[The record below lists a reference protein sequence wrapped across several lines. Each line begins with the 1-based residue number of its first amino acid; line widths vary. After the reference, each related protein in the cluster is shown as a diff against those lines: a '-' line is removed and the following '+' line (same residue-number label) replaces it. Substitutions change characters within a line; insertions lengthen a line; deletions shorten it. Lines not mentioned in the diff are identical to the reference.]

1 MGDSLTTIIAIFLA
15 AVLMFIFPLAAIAD
29 RNDDTS
35 QMYVQT
41 TLDNFVNTVAAKG
54 KLTNDDYE
62 KLESTLAATNNSYDI
77 ELKIDVKD
85 VNPGKKTGNQKLGD
99 TTYYSVY
106 TSQIIDSTTGTVKN
120 NVYYLKEGDYIT
132 VSVKNINKTISQ
144 MIKNVL
150 YGITGN
156 ESYVI
161 AGQASGVVVTT
172 GYTTGD
178 TTEY

>member
-15 AVLMFIFPLAAIAD
+15 AILMFVFPLAAIAD
-29 RNDDTS
+29 RNDDAS

-41 TLDNFVNTVAAKG
+41 TLDNFVNTVTAKG
-54 KLTNDDYE
+54 TLTKDDYDG
-62 KLESTLAATNNSYDI
+62 LEAKLAATNNSYEI
-77 ELKIDVKD
+77 ELVIDVAD
-85 VNPGKKTGNQKLGD
+85 VNPGKKTDNQKVGD

-106 TSQIIDSTTGTVKN
+106 TAQIKQVIKN
-120 NVYYLKEGDYIT
+120 NTKYTLKEGDYLK
-132 VSVKNINKTISQ
+132 VSVKNTNNTISQ

-161 AGQASGVVVTT
+161 AGSASGVVVTT
-172 GYTTGD
+172 GS
-178 TTEY
+178 

>member
-35 QMYVQT
+35 QMYIQT

-54 KLTNDDYE
+54 TLTLKDYE
-62 KLESTLAATNNSYDI
+62 QLEAQLEATNNSYDI
-77 ELKIDVKD
+77 ELVINVAD
-85 VNPGKKTGNQKLGD
+85 VNPGKKTDNQKVGD

-106 TSQIIDSTTGTVKN
+106 TAQIVGEDGVLTKQGT
-120 NVYYLKEGDYIT
+120 YYLKEGDYIK
-132 VSVKNINKTISQ
+132 VSVKNINTTISQ

-150 YGITGN
+150 FGITGN

-161 AGQASGVVVTT
+161 AAQASGVVVTT
-172 GYTTGD
+172 GH
-178 TTEY
+178 

>member
-29 RNDDTS
+29 INDYTS

-41 TLDNFVNTVAAKG
+41 TLDNFVNKVAAKG
-54 KLTNDDYE
+54 TLTKDDYDQ
-62 KLESTLAATNNSYDI
+62 LESTLAATNNSYDI
-77 ELKIDVKD
+77 ELEIDVKD
-85 VNPGKKTGNQKLGD
+85 VNPGKKTENQKIGD

-106 TSQIIDSTTGTVKN
+106 TTQIVDSLN
-120 NVYYLKEGDYIT
+120 NSTSNKYLLREGDYIK
-132 VSVKNINKTISQ
+132 VSVKNINTTISQ

-161 AGQASGVVVTT
+161 AAQASGVVVTT
-172 GYTTGD
+172 GY
-178 TTEY
+178 

>member
-15 AVLMFIFPLAAIAD
+15 AVLMFVFPLAAIAD

-54 KLTNDDYE
+54 KLTKDDYE
-62 KLESTLAATNNSYDI
+62 RLEAQLAATNNSYNI
-77 ELKIDVKD
+77 ELIINVKD
-85 VNPGKKTGNQKLGD
+85 ENPGKKEDDPKVGD

-106 TSQIIDSTTGTVKN
+106 NTQIEGVLNESHT
-120 NVYYLKEGDYIT
+120 YCLKEGDYIK
-132 VSVKNINKTISQ
+132 VSVKNINTTISQ

-161 AGQASGVVVTT
+161 AASASGVVVTT
-172 GYTTGD
+172 GY
-178 TTEY
+178 

>member
-29 RNDDTS
+29 RNDDAS
-35 QMYVQT
+35 QMYIQT

-54 KLTNDDYE
+54 TLTKKDYE
-62 KLESTLAATNNSYDI
+62 QLEAQLEATNNSYDI
-77 ELKIDVKD
+77 ELTINVAD
-85 VNPGKKTGNQKLGD
+85 VNPGKKTDNQKVGD

-106 TSQIIDSTTGTVKN
+106 TTQIEGILNDKQ
-120 NVYYLKEGDYIT
+120 VYYLKEGDYIK
-132 VSVKNINKTISQ
+132 VSVKNINTTISQ

-150 YGITGN
+150 FGMTGN

-161 AGQASGVVVTT
+161 SGQASGVVVTT
-172 GYTTGD
+172 GH
-178 TTEY
+178 

>member
-41 TLDNFVNTVAAKG
+41 TLDDFVNRIAAKG
-54 KLTNDDYE
+54 TITEDDYNQME
-62 KLESTLAATNNSYDI
+62 ANLAATNNSYDI
-77 ELKIDVKD
+77 ELTISIAD
-85 VNPGKKTGNQKLGD
+85 VNPGKKTDNQKVGD
-99 TTYYSVY
+99 TTYYSIYDVAEKLKADGIY
-106 TSQIIDSTTGTVKN
+106 V
-120 NVYYLKEGDYIT
+120 LKEGDYIK
-132 VSVKNINKTISQ
+132 VSVKNVNTTISQ

-161 AGQASGVVVTT
+161 AAQASAVVTVT
-172 GYTTGD
+172 GH
-178 TTEY
+178 

>member
-35 QMYVQT
+35 QMYIQT
-41 TLDNFVNTVAAKG
+41 TLDNFVNTVASKG
-54 KLTNDDYE
+54 TLTLKDYE
-62 KLESTLAATNNSYDI
+62 ELEAQLEATNNSYDI
-77 ELKIDVKD
+77 ELVINVAD
-85 VNPGKKTGNQKLGD
+85 VNPGKKTDNQKVGD

-106 TSQIIDSTTGTVKN
+106 TVQIKDALDQN
-120 NVYYLKEGDYIT
+120 QVYYLKEGDYIK
-132 VSVKNINKTISQ
+132 VSVKNINTTISQ

-150 YGITGN
+150 FGITGN

-161 AGQASGVVVTT
+161 AGSASGVVVTT
-172 GYTTGD
+172 GH
-178 TTEY
+178 

>member
-35 QMYVQT
+35 QMYIQT

-54 KLTNDDYE
+54 KLTKEDYE
-62 KLESTLAATNNSYDI
+62 QLESTLEATNNSYDI
-77 ELKIDVKD
+77 ELKIDIKD
-85 VNPGKKTGNQKLGD
+85 VNPGKKTENDKIGD

-106 TSQIIDSTTGTVKN
+106 TTQIVDSLN
-120 NVYYLKEGDYIT
+120 NSTSNKYLLREGDYIK
-132 VSVKNINKTISQ
+132 VSVKNINTTISQ

-150 YGITGN
+150 YGITEN

-161 AGQASGVVVTT
+161 AAQASGVVVTT
-172 GYTTGD
+172 GY
-178 TTEY
+178 

>member
-15 AVLMFIFPLAAIAD
+15 AVLMFVFPLAAIAD

-41 TLDNFVNTVAAKG
+41 TLDDFVNKIAAKG
-54 KLTNDDYE
+54 TLTKEDYE
-62 KLESTLAATNNSYDI
+62 QLEAQLAATNNSYDI
-77 ELKIDVKD
+77 ELVINVAD
-85 VNPGKKTGNQKLGD
+85 VNPGKKTGNNKIGD

-106 TSQIIDSTTGTVKN
+106 TTQIETTLN
-120 NVYYLKEGDYIT
+120 NSEAQTYYLKEGDYIK
-132 VSVKNINKTISQ
+132 VFVKNINTTISQ
-144 MIKNVL
+144 MIKNAL

-161 AGQASGVVVTT
+161 AASASGVVVTT
-172 GYTTGD
+172 GY
-178 TTEY
+178 

>member
-41 TLDNFVNTVAAKG
+41 TLDNFVNKVAAKG

-85 VNPGKKTGNQKLGD
+85 VNPGKKTDNQKIGD

-106 TSQIIDSTTGTVKN
+106 TTQIVDSLN
-120 NVYYLKEGDYIT
+120 NSTSNKYLLREGDYIK
-132 VSVKNINKTISQ
+132 VSVKNINTTISQ

-161 AGQASGVVVTT
+161 AAQASGVVVTT
-172 GYTTGD
+172 GY
-178 TTEY
+178 

>member
-35 QMYVQT
+35 QMYVKT

-54 KLTNDDYE
+54 TLTKEDYE
-62 KLESTLAATNNSYDI
+62 KLEAQLAATNNSYDI
-77 ELKIDVKD
+77 ELEISVAD
-85 VNPGKKTGNQKLGD
+85 VNPGKKTGNKQVGD

-106 TSQIIDSTTGTVKN
+106 TAQIKDVLADSEKN
-120 NVYYLKEGDYIT
+120 YTYGLKEGDYIK
-132 VSVKNINKTISQ
+132 VSVKNMNTTISQ

-161 AGQASGVVVTT
+161 SASASGVVVTT
-172 GYTTGD
+172 GY
-178 TTEY
+178 

>member
-15 AVLMFIFPLAAIAD
+15 AVLMFVFPLAAIAD

-41 TLDNFVNTVAAKG
+41 TLDDFVNKIAAKG
-54 KLTNDDYE
+54 TLTKEDYE
-62 KLESTLAATNNSYDI
+62 QLEAQLAATNNSYDI
-77 ELKIDVKD
+77 ELVINVAD
-85 VNPGKKTGNQKLGD
+85 VNPGKKTGNNKIGD

-106 TSQIIDSTTGTVKN
+106 TTQIETTLN
-120 NVYYLKEGDYIT
+120 NSEAQTYYLKEGDYIK
-132 VSVKNINKTISQ
+132 VSVKNINTTISQ
-144 MIKNVL
+144 MIKNAL

-161 AGQASGVVVTT
+161 AAQASAICVVT
-172 GYTTGD
+172 GH
-178 TTEY
+178 

>member
-41 TLDNFVNTVAAKG
+41 TLNNFVNSVAAKG
-54 KLTNDDYE
+54 TLTKDDYAQ
-62 KLESTLAATNNSYDI
+62 LESTLSATNNSYDI
-77 ELKIDVKD
+77 ELEIDVKD
-85 VNPGKKTGNQKLGD
+85 VNPGKKTDNQKIGD

-106 TSQIIDSTTGTVKN
+106 TSQIIDSNTGTVKN
-120 NVYYLKEGDYIT
+120 GTYYLKEGDYIK
-132 VSVKNINKTISQ
+132 VSVKNINTTISQ

-161 AGQASGVVVTT
+161 AAQASGVVVTT
-172 GYTTGD
+172 GY
-178 TTEY
+178 

>member
-15 AVLMFIFPLAAIAD
+15 AVLMFVFPLAAIAD

-41 TLDNFVNTVAAKG
+41 TLDDFVNKIAAKG
-54 KLTNDDYE
+54 TLTKEDYE
-62 KLESTLAATNNSYDI
+62 QLEAQLAATNNSYDI
-77 ELKIDVKD
+77 ELVINVAD
-85 VNPGKKTGNQKLGD
+85 VNPGKKTGNNKIGD

-106 TSQIIDSTTGTVKN
+106 TTQIETTLN
-120 NVYYLKEGDYIT
+120 NSEAQTYYLKEGDYIK
-132 VSVKNINKTISQ
+132 VSVKNINTTISQ
-144 MIKNVL
+144 MIKNAL

-161 AGQASGVVVTT
+161 AASASGVVVTT
-172 GYTTGD
+172 GY
-178 TTEY
+178 